1 MDTSTPARAGR
12 VATVMT
18 SAVLGALLMTSC
30 GATSEQADFESSG
43 GSAPG
48 SRDLTAPE
56 NADAEAPEGAEGGE
70 RGGEEAESADTVGSD
85 VEIDDR
91 QLIHTAHM
99 TVRVQDVAEASQD
112 AKELTRGL
120 DGYVAS
126 EELSTPADG
135 TPEGSLTLRIP
146 TGEYEGALTDL
157 AELGDRSDIERS
169 VEDVTEEI
177 ADVESRIESSETALE
192 SLRGYLEEAENVDDL
207 LRVERE
213 IQDRQADLESFQA
226 RLESLQNQTSY
237 STVHLSLR
245 PPSTY
250 LEERSGDESIGFL
263 GGLERG
269 WRALLSLGEGL
280 AVMVGW
286 LLPFALVAVVI
297 GAWPLWRLRRRRQ
310 ENPKPRG
317 RAGGRFGR
325 VRPRR
330 RPAMAATPTGTTS
343 TVESP
348 GETDPEDA
356 ERADDASGSGDEGSE
371 GRSGS

>member
-1 MDTSTPARAGR
+1 MDTSTPARPGR
-12 VATVMT
+12 VVTVMA
-18 SAVLGALLMTSC
+18 SAVLGALLLTSC
-30 GATSEQADFESSG
+30 GATSEQADFESTG
-43 GSAPG
+43 DSAPA
-48 SRDLTAPE
+48 SRGLTEPE
-56 NADAEAPEGAEGGE
+56 NADAEAPEGVEQ
-70 RGGEEAESADTVGSD
+70 GGEEAEPADTVGSD

-91 QLIHTAHM
+91 RLIHTAHM
-99 TVRVQDVAEASQD
+99 TVRVQDVAEASED
-112 AKELTRGL
+112 AKELTRGS

-135 TPEGSLTLRIP
+135 APEGSLTLRIP

-177 ADVESRIESSETALE
+177 ADVESRIDSSETALE

-226 RLESLQNQTSY
+226 RLETLQNQTSY
-237 STVHLSLR
+237 STVHLTLR

-269 WRALLSLGEGL
+269 WRALLSLGQGL

-286 LLPFALVAVVI
+286 SLPFILVAVVI

-310 ENPKPRG
+310 EVQKPRG
-317 RAGGRFGR
+317 RTASRFGR

-330 RPAMAATPTGTTS
+330 HPAMATTPTGTTS
-343 TVESP
+343 TVEP
-348 GETDPEDA
+348 QGEAGPEGG
-356 ERADDASGSGDEGSE
+356 ERSDDVSGSGDEGSD
-371 GRSGS
+371 GGSDS

>member
-1 MDTSTPARAGR
+1 MA
-12 VATVMT
+12 
-18 SAVLGALLMTSC
+18 SAVLGALLLTAC
-30 GATSEQADFESSG
+30 GASPQQADSEASG
-43 GSAPG
+43 SSAPD

-56 NADAEAPEGAEGGE
+56 NADAEAPEAAEQDGGE
-70 RGGEEAESADTVGSD
+70 SESVDSVGSD

-99 TVRVQDVAEASQD
+99 TVRVQDVAEASD
-112 AKELTRGL
+112 AAKELTRDT

-126 EELSTPADG
+126 EQLSTPADG
-135 TPEGSLTLRIP
+135 TPEGELTLRIP
-146 TGEYEGALTDL
+146 NGEYEGTLTAL

-192 SLRGYLEEAENVDDL
+192 SLRGYLEEAEDVDDL

-226 RLESLQNQTSY
+226 RLETLRNQTSY
-237 STVHLSLR
+237 STVHLTLR
-245 PPSTY
+245 PPATY
-250 LEERSGDESIGFL
+250 LEERSDDESIGFL

-280 AVMVGW
+280 SVLVGW
-286 LLPFALVAVVI
+286 LAPFALVVAVI
-297 GAWPLWRLRRRRQ
+297 GAWPLWRWRRRRQ
-310 ENPKPRG
+310 ENPN
-317 RAGGRFGR
+317 AGGRSGRRFGR

-330 RPAMAATPTGTTS
+330 HRAPVPAGTPSTTGGRSGEGTTD
-343 TVESP
+343 EP
-348 GETDPEDA
+348 GYVPEDRPNSEGVEGV
-356 ERADDASGSGDEGSE
+356 ERPDDVSEAGEEGPD

>member
-1 MDTSTPARAGR
+1 
-12 VATVMT
+12 MT
-18 SAVLGALLMTSC
+18 SAVLGALLLTSC
-30 GATSEQADFESSG
+30 GATSEQADFESAGS
-43 GSAPG
+43 SAPE

-56 NADAEAPEGAEGGE
+56 NADAEAPEGVEGAE

-91 QLIHTAHM
+91 RLIHTAHM
-99 TVRVQDVAEASQD
+99 TVRVQDVARSAED

-146 TGEYEGALTDL
+146 NGEYEGALTDL

-226 RLESLQNQTSY
+226 RLETLQNQTSY
-237 STVHLSLR
+237 STVHLTLR

-250 LEERSGDESIGFL
+250 LEERSDDESIGFL

-280 AVMVGW
+280 AVVVGW
-286 LLPFALVAVVI
+286 LLPFALVAAVI

-310 ENPKPRG
+310 ENPKPEG
-317 RAGGRFGR
+317 RTGRRFGRRLGR

-330 RPAMAATPTGTTS
+330 HQAVATTPTGTTS
-343 TVESP
+343 TVE
-348 GETDPEDA
+348 TAPEATEDT
-356 ERADDASGSGDEGSE
+356 ERSDDDSGSGDEGSD

>member
-1 MDTSTPARAGR
+1 MMA
-12 VATVMT
+12 
-18 SAVLGALLMTSC
+18 SAVLGALLLTSC
-30 GATSEQADFESSG
+30 GATSEQADLESSA

-48 SRDLTAPE
+48 SRDLTAPG
-56 NADAEAPEGAEGGE
+56 NADSEAPEAAE
-70 RGGEEAESADTVGSD
+70 RGGEGAESADTVGSD

-91 QLIHTAHM
+91 RLIHTAHM
-99 TVRVQDVAEASQD
+99 TVRVQDVAEASED

-126 EELSTPADG
+126 EELSTPSDG

-146 TGEYEGALTDL
+146 DGEYEGALTDL

-226 RLESLQNQTSY
+226 RLETLRNQTSY
-237 STVHLSLR
+237 STVHLTLR

-286 LLPFALVAVVI
+286 LLPFALVAAVI
-297 GAWPLWRLRRRRQ
+297 GAWPLWSLRRRRQ
-310 ENPKPRG
+310 ENPRPRDRSG
-317 RAGGRFGR
+317 SRFGR
-325 VRPRR
+325 VRSRR
-330 RPAMAATPTGTTS
+330 HSAMATTPTGTTS
-343 TVESP
+343 TVEP
-348 GETDPEDA
+348 LEETAPENVENPPA
-356 ERADDASGSGDEGSE
+356 PEGDEGS
-371 GRSGS
+371 GDRSGA

>member
-1 MDTSTPARAGR
+1 
-12 VATVMT
+12 MT
-18 SAVLGALLMTSC
+18 SAVLGALLLTSC
-30 GATSEQADFESSG
+30 GATSEQADFESAGS
-43 GSAPG
+43 SAPE

-56 NADAEAPEGAEGGE
+56 NADAEAPEGVEGAE

-91 QLIHTAHM
+91 RLIHTAHM
-99 TVRVQDVAEASQD
+99 TVRVQDVARSAED
-112 AKELTRGL
+112 AKELARGL

-146 TGEYEGALTDL
+146 NGEYEGALTDL

-226 RLESLQNQTSY
+226 RLETLQNQTSY
-237 STVHLSLR
+237 STVHLTLR

-269 WRALLSLGEGL
+269 WRALLSLGQGL

-286 LLPFALVAVVI
+286 SLPFILVAVVI

-310 ENPKPRG
+310 EGRKPRG
-317 RAGGRFGR
+317 RTASRFGR

-330 RPAMAATPTGTTS
+330 HPAMATTPTGTTS
-343 TVESP
+343 TVEP
-348 GETDPEDA
+348 QGEAGPEGG
-356 ERADDASGSGDEGSE
+356 ERSDDVSGSGDEGSD
-371 GRSGS
+371 GGSDS